1 MEYCIKEERIGKKK
15 KKKNREKNC
24 CTGVIF
30 FFFSFRSNVYGVE
43 RRVDVAFNKSDVTR
57 GWKWKRAKHDGT
69 RCFHLTRPEHRH
81 RGERRE
87 NLWQFESYVIGWILF
102 FFFPLHMSV
111 WPKDSFFFL
120 RRLRQ
125 FFDLRKWANNLV
137 SFILSHCCVQ
147 YSFECIRDIT
157 LRK

>member
-15 KKKNREKNC
+15 KKKNRGKNC
-24 CTGVIF
+24 CTGVI

-87 NLWQFESYVIGWILF
+87 NPWQFESYVIGWILF
-102 FFFPLHMSV
+102 FFFSSTYVSLTEG
-111 WPKDSFFFL
+111 FFF
-120 RRLRQ
+120 
-125 FFDLRKWANNLV
+125 FFYDDWDNFLIFENGQII
-137 SFILSHCCVQ
+137 SFSLSFLIVAYNIHLNA
-147 YSFECIRDIT
+147 FEI
-157 LRK
+157 

>member
-15 KKKNREKNC
+15 KKKNRGKNC

-81 RGERRE
+81 REERRE

-102 FFFPLHMSV
+102 FFFFFLYICQF
-111 WPKDSFFFL
+111 DRRILFFFYDDWDNFL
-120 RRLRQ
+120 IFENGQ
-125 FFDLRKWANNLV
+125 II
-137 SFILSHCCVQ
+137 SFSLSFLIVAYNIHLNA
-147 YSFECIRDIT
+147 FEI
-157 LRK
+157 

>member
-1 MEYCIKEERIGKKK
+1 MEKKRRRKIEEKI
-15 KKKNREKNC
+15 
-24 CTGVIF
+24 VAQAWF

-102 FFFPLHMSV
+102 FFSSTYVSLTEG
-111 WPKDSFFFL
+111 FFF
-120 RRLRQ
+120 
-125 FFDLRKWANNLV
+125 FFYDDWDNFLIFENGQII
-137 SFILSHCCVQ
+137 SFSLSFLIVAYNIHLNA
-147 YSFECIRDIT
+147 FEI
-157 LRK
+157 

>member
-15 KKKNREKNC
+15 KKKNRGKNC

-102 FFFPLHMSV
+102 FFFFLYICQF
-111 WPKDSFFFL
+111 DRRILFFFYDDWDNFL
-120 RRLRQ
+120 IFENGQ
-125 FFDLRKWANNLV
+125 II
-137 SFILSHCCVQ
+137 SFPLSFLIVAYNIHLNA
-147 YSFECIRDIT
+147 FEI
-157 LRK
+157 

>member
-1 MEYCIKEERIGKKK
+1 MEYCIKEERIGKKRRRK
-15 KKKNREKNC
+15 IEEKI
-24 CTGVIF
+24 VAQAWFF

-81 RGERRE
+81 REERRE

-102 FFFPLHMSV
+102 FFFFPLHMSV
-111 WPKDSFFFL
+111 WPKDSFFFYDDWDNFL
-120 RRLRQ
+120 IFENGQ
-125 FFDLRKWANNLV
+125 II
-137 SFILSHCCVQ
+137 SFSLSFLIVAYNIHLNA
-147 YSFECIRDIT
+147 FEI
-157 LRK
+157 